1 MERNYT
7 TGSISK
13 GIVQFSLP
21 YLLSFFLQTLYGIA
35 DLFIVGQF
43 NQTASITAVSVG
55 SQFMHFVTVM
65 IVGLAMGTTVNI
77 ARAVGE
83 GNQKKA
89 SNTIGNTI
97 SIFLI
102 SSVGLMSIMLLCV
115 KGIVSVM
122 STPIEAVEETIK
134 YLTICFIGIPF
145 ITAYNVI
152 SSIFRGLGDS
162 KRPMYFIAV
171 ACVANIGFDYLFIG
185 GFGMGAVGAALGT
198 TVAQTI
204 SVAVALIYV
213 KLSKSSGISLSKA
226 EFKPKKSIAGNI
238 FKVGLPVAIQDGFI
252 QIAFLAITVIAN
264 RRGLDDAAAVGIVEK
279 VITTLFLVPS
289 TMLSTVSALAS
300 QNLGA
305 NKEKRAKKVL
315 IYAIS
320 ICVCYGIIVGV
331 ITEFCA
337 PSIVAIFEDNPNVIR
352 LGGQYL
358 QSYIWDCMFAGVH
371 FCFSGYFCAME
382 KSIIS
387 FLHNFASIVFAR
399 LPLSYLFSNMY
410 PENLFPMGTAA
421 PIGSFLS
428 IVICVVAYL
437 ILTKKAMQEH
447 KIEKPIK

>member
-7 TGSISK
+7 TGSVSK
-13 GIVQFSLP
+13 GIIQFSLP

-43 NQTASITAVSVG
+43 NETASITAVSIG

-83 GNQKKA
+83 GRKDKV
-89 SNTIGNTI
+89 SGTIGNTVT
-97 SIFLI
+97 IFLI
-102 SSVGLMSIMLLCV
+102 SAIALMGIMLLGV
-115 KGIVSVM
+115 KGIVSIM
-122 STPIEAVEETIK
+122 STPVEAVEETIK

-198 TVAQTI
+198 TVAQTV
-204 SVAVALIYV
+204 SVIVALVYV
-213 KLSKSSGISLSKA
+213 KISKSSGVSLKKA
-226 EFKPKKSIAGNI
+226 DFKPVKQIAGGI
-238 FKVGLPVAIQDGFI
+238 FKVGLPVAVQDGFI
-252 QIAFLAITVIAN
+252 QVAFLAITIIAN

-305 NKEKRAKKVL
+305 NKESRAKKVL
-315 IYAIS
+315 LYAIS
-320 ICVCYGIIVGV
+320 ICVAYGLIVGI

-337 PSIVAIFEDNPNVIR
+337 PSIVSIFEDNPNVIR

-358 QSYIWDCMFAGVH
+358 QSYIWDCLLAGIH

-399 LPLSYLFSNMY
+399 LPLSYLLSNMY
-410 PENLFPMGTAA
+410 PDNLFPMGSAA

-428 IVICVVAYL
+428 AVICLVAFL
-437 ILTKKAMQEH
+437 ILTKKSR
-447 KIEKPIK
+447 KKDIV